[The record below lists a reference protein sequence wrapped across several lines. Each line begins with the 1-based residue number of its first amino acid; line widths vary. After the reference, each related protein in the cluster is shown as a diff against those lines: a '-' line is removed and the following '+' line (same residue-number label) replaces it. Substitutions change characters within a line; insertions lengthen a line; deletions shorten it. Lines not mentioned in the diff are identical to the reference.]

1 MKSISFIEELQREV
15 VARQKTETRRLTD
28 PQPDDYLRDARGDF
42 VLPDGSRVDLL
53 ARRRIVRPRYEV
65 GEIIYIKEP
74 YNDEVCPDMV
84 LYKYNTGD
92 KMLLQIMGY
101 GDCID
106 KPGFWRNKQS
116 MPARLARYFLRITAR
131 HGERLQD
138 ITEEAA
144 KREGVRPFTSIEGHY
159 VHYCP
164 ELHFTKEELVDGYP
178 HCSDARSSFRT
189 LMEMIEGPGIWE
201 KNPFVWVYCFE
212 FLPQLTAYERRFYNL
227 TKR

>member
-28 PQPDDYLRDARGDF
+28 PQPDDYLQNPRGDF
-42 VLPDGSRVDLL
+42 VLPDGSHVDLL

-65 GEIIYIKEP
+65 GEIIYIKES
-74 YNDEVCPDMV
+74 YVDDLDPDRV
-84 LYKYNTGD
+84 FYKYSPED
-92 KMLLQIMGY
+92 IQALQELGY
-101 GDCID
+101 GEDID
-106 KPGFWRNKQS
+106 TPGFWRNKQS

-164 ELHFTKEELVDGYP
+164 ELHFTKEELADGYP
-178 HCSDARSSFRT
+178 HCGDARSSFRT
-189 LMEMIEGPGIWE
+189 LMEMLEGPRIWE

-212 FLPQLTAYERRFYNL
+212 FLPELTAYERRFYNL

>member
-28 PQPDDYLRDARGDF
+28 PQPDDYLQNPRGDF

-74 YNDEVCPDMV
+74 YNDGLFPDQV
-84 LYKYNTGD
+84 FYKYNTID
-92 KMLLQIMGY
+92 KMRLQNLGY
-101 GDCID
+101 GDYID

-189 LMEMIEGPGIWE
+189 LMEMLEGPGIWK
-201 KNPFVWVYCFE
+201 KNPCVWVYCFE
-212 FLPQLTAYERRFYNL
+212 FLSELTAYERRFYNL
-227 TKR
+227 TTR